1 MINTGPWGMRRERW
15 LCKVE
20 QSIAP
25 LVSSIH
31 HQISNHGRSAVDRSR
46 SVQNF
51 RSSPAALHHRR
62 DRTWTPSISLSETLE
77 LELIPL
83 VVIIHLDYLLL
94 WQQSQCL
101 RVGVLR
107 LAYGG
112 RVRRRFLCSINI
124 VCHAFSSISNTTEAT
139 FDSLSL
145 PVGRRCRR
153 SIKKNSSLLINQLR
167 FQLAINRIPKSEDG

>member
-1 MINTGPWGMRRERW
+1 MIVRGRAVNSSRR
-15 LCKVE
+15 LLHTSSDF
-20 QSIAP
+20 QS
-25 LVSSIH
+25 
-31 HQISNHGRSAVDRSR
+31 QTDRSR

-83 VVIIHLDYLLL
+83 TVIIHPPWLFSVVTAE
-94 WQQSQCL
+94 QVPSC
-101 RVGVLR
+101 RGVCP
-107 LAYGG
+107 
-112 RVRRRFLCSINI
+112 RFLCSINI
-124 VCHAFSSISNTTEAT
+124 VSHAFSSISNTTEAT
-139 FDSLSL
+139 FDSLSP

-153 SIKKNSSLLINQLR
+153 SIKKKLCSLLINQLR